1 MTKISLYSSW
11 NKSIRTTYQ
20 LPIDSHRYVL
30 QELCSKADLKACLLK
45 RFRKFSTQI
54 QNSNKPEVL
63 HLYNLQKHDLRSTF
77 GRNVA
82 ISNNGDVTTPEF
94 MTPDDAAWRID
105 IIKELLDSIHGSL
118 EVPGFSKQEILQLV
132 SSLTS

>member
-1 MTKISLYSSW
+1 M
-11 NKSIRTTYQ
+11 
-20 LPIDSHRYVL
+20 
-30 QELCSKADLKACLLK
+30 KACLLK
-45 RFRKFSTQI
+45 RFSKFRTQI
-54 QNSNKPEVL
+54 QNSNKPEVI
-63 HLYNLQKHDLRSTF
+63 HLYNLQKSDLRSTF

-82 ISNNGDVTTPEF
+82 ISNNCDVTTPEF
-94 MTPDDAAWRID
+94 TTPDDAVWSID